1 MPMTQPVSLPPEQ
14 PGVFRSL
21 ARVLPYAKAD
31 LPRLGLGMLIALI
44 SSGFALAIPLTLE
57 ALVDGPLR
65 TGNTSLVWGAAGLVA
80 LLGAFGS
87 VVCLF
92 APDNRFDTGNQN

>member
-1 MPMTQPVSLPPEQ
+1 MTQPVVIPSRE

-31 LPRLGLGMLIALI
+31 LPRLGLGIVIAII

-57 ALVDGPLR
+57 ALVDGPLQ
-65 TGNTSLVWGAAGLVA
+65 TGNIALIWGTAGLVA
-80 LLGAFGS
+80 LLGLMEA
-87 VVCLF
+87 LF
-92 APDNRFDTGNQN
+92 V

>member
-1 MPMTQPVSLPPEQ
+1 MTQSVSLPAHQ

-31 LPRLGLGMLIALI
+31 LPRLGLGIVIAII

-57 ALVDGPLR
+57 ALVDGPLQ
-65 TGNTSLVWGAAGLVA
+65 TGDTALIWGAAGLVA
-80 LLGAFGS
+80 FLGLMEALFVFCAGS
-87 VVCLF
+87 
-92 APDNRFDTGNQN
+92 QY